1 MNNEIFEYLSSR
13 SGDAKTTENCRIK
26 EIAIEICRRCSLYEK
41 EYANSSNDVR
51 NHIEQRV
58 SEEFAKETNCWFSL
72 QNVFE
77 LGIPGPSGNEN
88 DTYVDHDIIYKV
100 NNLLNSRGS
109 IIFLLKK
116 ILLHNFIFE
125 ETAYQ
130 FVGFTGFENTSIMPI
145 FKQDLIKNAM
155 PATQIEI
162 STYMAALGFESTEK
176 AGAYKNKELKVWD
189 VLPRNVLKDAEGDIF
204 VIDAEIQLL

>member
-1 MNNEIFEYLSSR
+1 
-13 SGDAKTTENCRIK
+13 
-26 EIAIEICRRCSLYEK
+26 
-41 EYANSSNDVR
+41 
-51 NHIEQRV
+51 
-58 SEEFAKETNCWFSL
+58 
-72 QNVFE
+72 
-77 LGIPGPSGNEN
+77 
-88 DTYVDHDIIYKV
+88 
-100 NNLLNSRGS
+100 
-109 IIFLLKK
+109 
-116 ILLHNFIFE
+116 
-125 ETAYQ
+125 
-130 FVGFTGFENTSIMPI
+130 MPI